1 MKVAQRCAQYAVHP
15 IRSAP
20 KTAGP
25 LSIVTTLVCSVVEE
39 SAANSTHLEFGLMP
53 TQPKPDGAVTVG
65 PYQPFPFAA
74 LPETRK
80 S

>member
-1 MKVAQRCAQYAVHP
+1 MKVAQRFTRYPVHP

-25 LSIVTTLVCSVVEE
+25 LSTVATLVCPVVEE
-39 SAANSTHLEFGLMP
+39 SVANSAHLEFGLMP

-65 PYQPFPFAA
+65 PYQPFPFAT